1 VRKTTVAQQ
10 EIRAV
15 LYLRLSDLRD
25 IDLDNDGVG
34 KTFADRETKL
44 REFAAILKWPVAKV
58 IVENDLNPD
67 RNGRQRGASAFKRR
81 VITLADGT
89 KVRRV
94 WRPGF
99 REILDMFRDGRA
111 NAVITEDLDR
121 TFRDPRDLEDFID
134 VAEEFRVN
142 ARSLAGSL
150 TFTDGGTDGEITMAR
165 FLVAVANKSSRDTS
179 RRVGD
184 ARERKAKAGEFGGGP
199 RPFGFEPDG
208 ITVRQ
213 AEADIIDECSRRVL
227 EIDTRWDGTK
237 REGQLQGL
245 RMLAAELRERD
256 VPTVTGAKWSA
267 ENLRDILLRPRNAGI
282 MVLRGEEIGAAPW
295 DPLVSVDRF
304 RAVVSLLTD
313 PDRATAPGAPAR
325 WLGTGL
331 YGCGVC
337 CDGTS
342 VQVCIGDRSPRYRCK
357 DYAHLTRNAET
368 LDKLTRKMII
378 ARLSAPDAVDLIPSA
393 VPSVDLAALR
403 AEAAS
408 IRQNLDE
415 MAEDRA
421 LGLITRAQMLTATTV
436 GQQRLN
442 AINAE
447 LSANLLTSPLT
458 PLVGAADVA
467 AVWDRQPL
475 AAKRAVLEALFTVT
489 ILPVG
494 RGKRVFNP
502 ESIVYE
508 PKLPAAA

>member
-1 VRKTTVAQQ
+1 MRKTTVAQQ
-10 EIRAV
+10 EIRAI

-25 IDLDNDGVG
+25 IDLDDDGIG
-34 KTFADRETKL
+34 KTFGPREEKL
-44 REFAAILKWPVAKV
+44 REFAKMLGWNVVRV
-58 IVENDLNPD
+58 IVENDFN
-67 RNGRQRGASAFKRR
+67 RSRSGKSRGVSAFKRR
-81 VITLADGT
+81 VVLQADGT
-89 KVRRV
+89 KTFRV

-99 REILDMFRDGRA
+99 REVLDMFESGQA
-111 NAVITEDLDR
+111 NALIAEDLDR
-121 TFRDPRDLEDFID
+121 TMRDPRDLEDFID
-134 VAEEFRVN
+134 VAEKYRVN

-150 TFTDGGTDGEITMAR
+150 TFTNGGTDAEITLAR
-165 FLVAVANKSSRDTS
+165 FMVTIANKSSRDTS
-179 RRVGD
+179 RRVADG
-184 ARERKAKAGEFGGGP
+184 RERKAKAGEFGGGM
-199 RPFGFEPDG
+199 RPFGFESDG
-208 ITVRQ
+208 VTVRQ
-213 AEADIIDECSRRVL
+213 SEAEIVDECSRRVL

-245 RMLAAELRERD
+245 RMLAAELRERE

-267 ENLRDILLRPRNAGI
+267 EILRDILLRPRNAGI
-282 MVLRGEEIGAAPW
+282 MVLRAEEIGAAPW
-295 DPLVSVDRF
+295 DPIVPVDRF

-436 GQQRLN
+436 GQQRLKT
-442 AINAE
+442 INAE

-458 PLVGAADVA
+458 PLIGAADVA

-508 PKLPAAA
+508 PKQPAAA